1 VHEPGTN
8 EWLVEGELFRD
19 WLSGEKQYL
28 FLHGTVGCGK
38 TTLMKSAA
46 KSCRQKL
53 GETPDHSAIFVI
65 TFFFS
70 STTNQRFGLN
80 DLLRYLL
87 GQLSP
92 LHSIPSALVEAYR
105 ANTKTFPP
113 EPPNDDRQLTRVLS
127 NILSGSA
134 PSAANPAPHTY
145 ILLDGLDEIAT
156 LAECRKVTRFL
167 NELAA
172 LGLQTLHILVKS
184 RSLEIYNP
192 WQPVWAQF
200 AIPAQEVARDIK
212 LYVCR
217 TVSEELNH
225 LTIDSQRKIIERLSG
240 PKQTM

>member
-1 VHEPGTN
+1 MQKWQPSGRFHRARSGRSESSVFLSPYLPYLPLSRASSNSGSSNRSHEERFQAEDQQKVLEWLAAPELRPPVTVHEPGTN

-28 FLHGTVGCGK
+28 FLHGTVGRGK

-53 GETPDHSAIFVI
+53 GELSDHSATFVM
-65 TFFFS
+65 TFFFL

-92 LHSIPSALVEAYR
+92 LRSVPSALVEAYR

-113 EPPNDDRQLTRVLS
+113 EPPNDDRQLTGVLS
-127 NILSGSA
+127 NILSG
-134 PSAANPAPHTY
+134 SAANPAPHTY

-156 LAECRKVTRFL
+156 LPNAGK
-167 NELAA
+167 
-172 LGLQTLHILVKS
+172 
-184 RSLEIYNP
+184 
-192 WQPVWAQF
+192 
-200 AIPAQEVARDIK
+200 
-212 LYVCR
+212 
-217 TVSEELNH
+217 
-225 LTIDSQRKIIERLSG
+225 
-240 PKQTM
+240 